1 MMPGVSVT
9 TAEDGGGAAN
19 APTKPSAWLKSG
31 IVALLIGLIY
41 ASVLKD
47 LALDW
52 WNEERLSYGFLIPP
66 LALYVAWMRRR
77 LTFAETATPNSRG
90 LWLIGAACL
99 LFLLGKVGAEFFI
112 SRMSFVLLLAGLTWT
127 FWGSE
132 RLRSLAFPFLLLATM
147 VPLPVIVYNAMAAP
161 LQLLASDMATN
172 LAQALGVTVYRD
184 GNVIHLARISL
195 GVEEACSGLNSLSA
209 LMVGG
214 LLLGER
220 RHLLVAGGRAPGAP
234 TVSGATPAHLVGRQL
249 VAATS
254 GVRGETRC
262 DDDGVVESAA
272 QERGG
277 KGGAEIVVGVAAGA
291 VDDDECARDLGIR
304 AVQRVGAVDEGAGG
318 SAGERHPFGTVG
330 HGGAWRGPSG
340 GGHETNGK
348 QLHWRLGY
356 NVSRAGSLLMAFIF
370 LSPRLGT
377 LSNLREV
384 LRMTMWRVWCLAAVS
399 AAALCA
405 GDKVVGGP
413 YVVNAT
419 ARGATVAWIVESDT
433 VKFQAAGAAAK
444 TSPALKVE
452 YSNLSGLQ
460 PNTRYDYE
468 VAGGKGWFK
477 TPPSGAGPF
486 RFVLYGD
493 VRTRHD
499 VHRRVMAALLKN
511 GVPDLV
517 LHSGDLVENGK
528 DSSLWAT
535 FFDIERDLL
544 RQTSFFPS
552 LGNHERNAQ
561 EFYDFFQTRLPY
573 YSFNW
578 GNAHFTV
585 IDTDI
590 ANVSPSKIAR
600 DAFWEQQT
608 GWRCPCR
615 SR

>member
-214 LLLGER
+214 LLLGYLQCTR
-220 RHLLVAGGRAPGAP
+220 FRTRALLFALTIPLSIAVNILRVTGTAVIADYHEEFALGFYHSFSGWLVFVAGF
-234 TVSGATPAHLVGRQL
+234 
-249 VAATS
+249 
-254 GVRGETRC
+254 GV
-262 DDDGVVESAA
+262 
-272 QERGG
+272 
-277 KGGAEIVVGVAAGA
+277 
-291 VDDDECARDLGIR
+291 L
-304 AVQRVGAVDEGAGG
+304 
-318 SAGERHPFGTVG
+318 
-330 HGGAWRGPSG
+330 
-340 GGHETNGK
+340 
-348 QLHWRLGY
+348 Y
-356 NVSRAGSLLMAFIF
+356 
-370 LSPRLGT
+370 
-377 LSNLREV
+377 V
-384 LRMTMWRVWCLAAVS
+384 L
-399 AAALCA
+399 
-405 GDKVVGGP
+405 
-413 YVVNAT
+413 
-419 ARGATVAWIVESDT
+419 ARG
-433 VKFQAAGAAAK
+433 
-444 TSPALKVE
+444 
-452 YSNLSGLQ
+452 
-460 PNTRYDYE
+460 
-468 VAGGKGWFK
+468 
-477 TPPSGAGPF
+477 
-486 RFVLYGD
+486 
-493 VRTRHD
+493 
-499 VHRRVMAALLKN
+499 
-511 GVPDLV
+511 
-517 LHSGDLVENGK
+517 LHFILD
-528 DSSLWAT
+528 
-535 FFDIERDLL
+535 
-544 RQTSFFPS
+544 
-552 LGNHERNAQ
+552 
-561 EFYDFFQTRLPY
+561 
-573 YSFNW
+573 
-578 GNAHFTV
+578 
-585 IDTDI
+585 
-590 ANVSPSKIAR
+590 
-600 DAFWEQQT
+600 
-608 GWRCPCR
+608 
-615 SR
+615 